1 MINNG
6 VVGDWRL
13 SDEEFLCDFQLPSAQ
28 DKTETLRA
36 TNPLSSD
43 SRIVFDEEAHTYT
56 VDGALVPLSVTS
68 LIHQFYHE
76 FDSDE
81 AIQEMRPDTREK
93 YAEKGLLTVE
103 AIIASW
109 NRNGEVQR
117 NRGTLMHFHIEQFLN
132 GCAIGEPQS
141 PEFQQFLKLF
151 QRMSID
157 QRAFRT
163 ELSVYSPQLNVA
175 GQIDGLFLLRSDG
188 TFALWDWKRC
198 KLVSVFFYSSAPLP
212 RADLDISS
220 SGLY

>member
-1 MINNG
+1 MIKNG

-13 SDEEFLCDFQLPSAQ
+13 SDDEFLRDFQLPSAQ
-28 DKTETLRA
+28 KKTETLRA
-36 TNPLSSD
+36 RNPLSSD

-56 VDGALVPLSVTS
+56 VDGALVPLSVTG
-68 LIHQFYHE
+68 LIHQFCHE
-76 FDSDE
+76 FDPGE
-81 AIQEMRPDTREK
+81 AIQGMRPDTREK
-93 YAEKGLLTVE
+93 YAEKGLVTEE

-109 NRNGEVQR
+109 NRNGEAQR

-151 QRMSID
+151 QTISID

-198 KLVSVFFYSSAPLP
+198 KLVSVFYLFKCPIAPSRP
-212 RADLDISS
+212 
-220 SGLY
+220 

>member
-13 SDEEFLCDFQLPSAQ
+13 SDEEFLRDFQLPSAQ

-56 VDGALVPLSVTS
+56 VDGSLVPSSVTG
-68 LIHQFYHE
+68 LIHQFCHE
-76 FDSDE
+76 FDPGE
-81 AIQEMRPDTREK
+81 AIRGMRPDTREK
-93 YAEKGLLTVE
+93 YADKGLVTEE

-117 NRGTLMHFHIEQFLN
+117 SRGTLMHFHIEQFLN

-151 QRMSID
+151 QRISID

-198 KLVSVFFYSSAPLP
+198 KLVSVFYLFKCPIAPSRP
-212 RADLDISS
+212 
-220 SGLY
+220 